1 MDKKVIFAVAGSGK
15 TTYIV
20 NSLSLQKK
28 SLILTYTDGNYN
40 NLSRKILEKFNG
52 VWPNT
57 VTLMTYFSFLYNFCY
72 KPYLAD
78 KTHARGITFKSNPNR
93 YDRCT
98 EQKYFLS
105 SSGFLYSNRLAFYFE
120 RENIISKI
128 TNRLE
133 KYFDELIIDEIQ
145 DIGGRDFNFLEAIM
159 EASINMLFVGDFYQH
174 TFDTSRDGAT
184 NSTLFNSKSKYESRF
199 TAKGFICDNTSL
211 VNSWRCSKNVC
222 QFVTENLGIH
232 ICSNRPE
239 EDNTRIEL
247 VSDPLIISELLSNN
261 DIIKLH
267 YQNGSKNGYMH
278 KNWGETKGEDKYM
291 DVCVLL
297 NKATSKRMSSGTLSE
312 LAQLTKNKLYVAI
325 TRAKGN
331 VYIFDE

>member
-28 SLILTYTDGNYN
+28 SLILTYTDGNYD
-40 NLSRKILEKFNG
+40 NLSRKILGKFNG

-78 KTHARGITFKSNPNR
+78 KTHAKGITFKSNPNR

-105 SSGFLYSNRLAFYFE
+105 SSCLLYSNRLAFYFE
-120 RENIISKI
+120 RENIVSKI
-128 TNRLE
+128 MNRLE

-159 EASINMLFVGDFYQH
+159 EANINMLFVGDFYQH

-184 NSTLFNSKSKYESRF
+184 NSTLFNSKAKYESRF

-211 VNSWRCSKNVC
+211 VNSWRCSAAKM
-222 QFVTENLGIH
+222 FVNLLQKI
-232 ICSNRPE
+232 
-239 EDNTRIEL
+239 
-247 VSDPLIISELLSNN
+247 
-261 DIIKLH
+261 
-267 YQNGSKNGYMH
+267 
-278 KNWGETKGEDKYM
+278 
-291 DVCVLL
+291 
-297 NKATSKRMSSGTLSE
+297 
-312 LAQLTKNKLYVAI
+312 
-325 TRAKGN
+325 
-331 VYIFDE
+331 